1 MLASAVCLS
10 PLDSSPS
17 KTYTR
22 ALKFEVF
29 LCFPKKNYEKR
40 KKVMKFLTGLCQD
53 DVTTSSDD
61 VISRNKLHSHVR
73 EKILGKVTKGILK
86 IGNGSGVTQQKV
98 GLGVNLPPLVLCV
111 LRGKLK
117 CRSHAT
123 MLSY

>member
-17 KTYTR
+17 KTYKR

-29 LCFPKKNYEKR
+29 LCFPKTNNEKR

-53 DVTTSSDD
+53 DVTTSSVD

-73 EKILGKVTKGILK
+73 EKSLGKVTKGILK
-86 IGNGSGVTQQKV
+86 IGYGSGVTQQKV
-98 GLGVNLPPLVLCV
+98 DLGVNSLLWFYVC
-111 LRGKLK
+111 
-117 CRSHAT
+117 
-123 MLSY
+123 